1 MTTMSRF
8 LGTYRWELV
17 LLIVVPAA
25 TAIAGYLAMAVSASL
40 WDIGLTGSRYFYFGN
55 GVAGSLVVAV
65 LLGVF
70 YARVRR
76 LGREF
81 LTLVWGYALALRI
94 VGAVLSLVFLAVAPL
109 FVDPQDA
116 IGEYLL
122 SFFGFWLLVGLAQ
135 LPVLLVFARRAS
147 GISLAHAF
155 FLFLIV
161 QSYAL
166 PDTVVERAIKAAFDL
181 PSASMAILLAIPVV
195 AGIGLVTGCV
205 LAWLLGN
212 FASRQVLFR
221 RRVVLA
227 LLAAQVMLG
236 GIVWMSAWSSLFLLE
251 LVVVTFGVSHILP
264 LALIYLIRVREP
276 ISGSLEPPV
285 DSNSQG

>member
-1 MTTMSRF
+1 MTPASRF
-8 LGTYRWELV
+8 TNTYRWELV
-17 LLIVVPAA
+17 LLVAVPAA
-25 TAIAGYLAMAVSASL
+25 SFIAGYLSTIASANL
-40 WDIGLTGSRYFYFGN
+40 WDRGLTDGRYYYFGN
-55 GVAGSLVVAV
+55 GAAGSLVAAV

-81 LTLVWGYALALRI
+81 LTLVWGYGLASHV
-94 VGAVLSLVFLAVAPL
+94 VGAVLLFAFLVVAPL
-109 FVDPQDA
+109 FVDPQEG

-122 SFFGFWLLVGLAQ
+122 SVSGFGLVAWLVQ

-155 FLFLIV
+155 FLFLV
-161 QSYAL
+161 SQSYAL
-166 PDTVVERAIKAAFDL
+166 PGVMVERAIKAALDL
-181 PSASMAILLAIPVV
+181 PSASMAALIAIPVN

-212 FASRQVLFR
+212 FASRQALFR

-227 LLAAQVMLG
+227 LLAVQATLVG
-236 GIVWMSAWSSLFLLE
+236 VWMLLAWPSLWVLE
-251 LVVVTFGVSHILP
+251 VTAVTFGMSLILP
-264 LALIYLIRVREP
+264 LALIYLARVRQP
-276 ISGSLEPPV
+276 TTTLLEPPAA
-285 DSNSQG
+285 